1 MQPVSLYILSA
12 VFVSHPMC
20 QSASLWRQ
28 REVNKSSEE
37 SCLLSSVFVGRQQNT
52 NFDSLLRQQSD
63 KTKITTIIIIIK
75 TISQQ
80 QFLQNQG
87 ESCHLNERKWLA
99 ANLQQT
105 NSEILM
111 FQFSTF
117 FFFFS
122 QDVLRRG
129 DRKSS
134 RCANPGRKVN
144 YFTWTLT
151 ESERKTETEIKVW
164 RVSRSQRRHVSNQ
177 SRINK

>member
-1 MQPVSLYILSA
+1 MFVFTNCLNVQPVSLYILSA

-20 QSASLWRQ
+20 QSASPWRQ

-37 SCLLSSVFVGRQQNT
+37 SCLLSSLFVGRQQNT

-63 KTKITTIIIIIK
+63 KTKIIIIIIIK

-80 QFLQNQG
+80 QLLQNQG

-117 FFFFS
+117 FFFFHETS
-122 QDVLRRG
+122 CGEATGRAPGVRIQVE
-129 DRKSS
+129 KSIIS
-134 RCANPGRKVN
+134 R
-144 YFTWTLT
+144 
-151 ESERKTETEIKVW
+151 E
-164 RVSRSQRRHVSNQ
+164 H
-177 SRINK
+177 